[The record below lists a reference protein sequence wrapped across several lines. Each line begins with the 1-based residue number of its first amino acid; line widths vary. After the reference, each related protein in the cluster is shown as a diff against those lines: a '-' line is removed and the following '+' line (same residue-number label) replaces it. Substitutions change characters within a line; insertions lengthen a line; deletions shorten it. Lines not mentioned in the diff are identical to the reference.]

1 MHCRLF
7 GRDTMSEPTLDEQE
21 QRTREWWNSWS
32 DSFQEQFEDAE
43 TEIAVAFGPGVPVG
57 DDLGLLG
64 DVDGTRAIELG
75 CGGGQ
80 FGLALARN
88 GADVTGV
95 DISKRQLAHARENA
109 ARTGQ
114 EIEFIQASVT
124 DVPMVADESYELAF
138 SAFAFQWVEDLGAC
152 FEEAYR
158 VLEPE
163 GRLVF
168 SVDHP
173 FYRHLDPD
181 SGELAASYFADS
193 PRREYSEAFDAEMVI
208 YRRKVSDIVQAL
220 LGAGFTVEALK
231 EPGYDDPDDYDSEF
245 GSFEPERMAMIPPT
259 LVVAARK

>member
-1 MHCRLF
+1 
-7 GRDTMSEPTLDEQE
+7 MSESTLDEQE
-21 QRTREWWNSWS
+21 QQTREWWNSWS
-32 DSFQEQFEDAE
+32 DSFQEQFEEAE

-95 DISKRQLAHARENA
+95 DLSEQQLAHARENA
-109 ARTGQ
+109 AQ
-114 EIEFIQASVT
+114 EDEQMEFVQGSVT
-124 DVPMVADESYELAF
+124 DMSMIADESYELAF
-138 SAFAFQWVEDLGAC
+138 SAFALQWVEDLAAC

-158 VLEPE
+158 VLEPD

-173 FYRHLDPD
+173 FYRHLDPE
-181 SGELAASYFADS
+181 SGEITASYFADS
-193 PRREYSEAFDAEMVI
+193 PRREYSEEFDAEMVI

-220 LGAGFTVEALK
+220 LETGFTVEALK
-231 EPGYDDPDDYDSEF
+231 EPGYADPEKYDSEF
-245 GSFEPERMAMIPPT
+245 GSFEPERMARVPPT
-259 LVVAARK
+259 LVVAAQK